1 MDSAM
6 EKVDIIAERVANGV
20 LNIRDYGSEES
31 TVNAEIAD
39 RPIVY
44 LETTVVSY
52 LTAKPSRDV
61 VAAGHQQSTRERWED
76 RRQNF
81 RVVASQLVV
90 REAGKGDMPAAQRR
104 LGILKGL
111 ELLEITPEATT
122 LARALI
128 DDGVVPDTSL
138 EDALHVSVA
147 VVNGCKYLMTWN
159 YRHLVGAGVRA
170 RIEAFCRDKGYEPA
184 IICTPEE
191 LLEDE
196 I

>member
-1 MDSAM
+1 MKAKKGKSNGRPN
-6 EKVDIIAERVANGV
+6 RVFTRSDRV
-20 LNIRDYGSEES
+20 L
-31 TVNAEIAD
+31 
-39 RPIVY
+39 
-44 LETTVVSY
+44 
-52 LTAKPSRDV
+52 
-61 VAAGHQQSTRERWED
+61 
-76 RRQNF
+76 
-81 RVVASQLVV
+81 VVASQLVV

-147 VVNGCKYLMTWN
+147 VVNGCKYLRTWN

>member
-1 MDSAM
+1 MNKD
-6 EKVDIIAERVANGV
+6 
-20 LNIRDYGSEES
+20 L
-31 TVNAEIAD
+31 AD

-61 VAAGHQQSTRERWED
+61 VIAGHQQSTQEWWED
-76 RRQNF
+76 RKQDF
-81 RVVASQLVV
+81 RVVASQLVLQ
-90 REAGKGDMPAAQRR
+90 EAGRGDMPAARRR
-104 LGILKGL
+104 LGILKGV
-111 ELLEITPEATT
+111 ELVEITPEATT

-128 DDGVVPDTSL
+128 GNGVIPETSL
-138 EDALHVSVA
+138 EDALHVAVA
-147 VVNGCKYLMTWN
+147 GVNGCKYLVTWN
-159 YRHLVGAGVRA
+159 YHDLAGAGVRA

-191 LLEDE
+191 LLEGA

>member
-1 MDSAM
+1 MKQD
-6 EKVDIIAERVANGV
+6 
-20 LNIRDYGSEES
+20 L
-31 TVNAEIAD
+31 AD

-61 VAAGHQQSTRERWED
+61 VAAAHQQLTQEWWED
-76 RRQNF
+76 RRQDF
-81 RVVASQLVV
+81 RVVASQLVLQESG
-90 REAGKGDMPAAQRR
+90 RGDMPAAQRR
-104 LGILKGL
+104 LDILKGL

-122 LARALI
+122 LARALVEN
-128 DDGVVPDTSL
+128 GVVPDTSL
-138 EDALHVSVA
+138 EDALHVAVA

-159 YRHLVGAGVRA
+159 YRHLAGAGVRA
-170 RIEAFCRDKGYEPA
+170 RIETFCRDKGYEPA

-191 LLEDE
+191 LWEDE

>member
-1 MDSAM
+1 MNKDL
-6 EKVDIIAERVANGV
+6 V
-20 LNIRDYGSEES
+20 
-31 TVNAEIAD
+31 D

-61 VAAGHQQSTRERWED
+61 VAAGHQQSTQEWWED
-76 RRQNF
+76 RKQDF
-81 RVVASQLVV
+81 RRVASQLVLQ
-90 REAGKGDMPAAQRR
+90 EAGRGDMPAAQRR
-104 LGILKGL
+104 LDILKGV

-128 DDGVVPDTSL
+128 GNGVVPDTSF
-138 EDALHVSVA
+138 EDALHVAVA
-147 VVNGCKYLMTWN
+147 VVNGCKYLVTWN
-159 YRHLVGAGVRA
+159 YRHLAGAGVRA

-196 I
+196 R

>member
-1 MDSAM
+1 MNKD
-6 EKVDIIAERVANGV
+6 
-20 LNIRDYGSEES
+20 L
-31 TVNAEIAD
+31 AD

-61 VAAGHQQSTRERWED
+61 VIAGHQQSTQEWWVYRKQD
-76 RRQNF
+76 F
-81 RVVASQLVV
+81 RVVASQLVLQ
-90 REAGKGDMPAAQRR
+90 EAGRGDMQAVQHR
-104 LGILKGL
+104 LDILKGV

-128 DDGVVPDTSL
+128 GNGVVPETSI
-138 EDALHVSVA
+138 EDALHVAVA
-147 VVNGCKYLMTWN
+147 VVNGCKYLVTWN
-159 YRHLVGAGVRA
+159 YRHLASAGVRA

-196 I
+196 R